1 MEAGEEAV
9 EGWCYCK
16 EPREWLVEQGM
27 MHLKDKR
34 VLQMAGNAHG
44 QELSSCDSPS
54 PSPQCQSQ
62 ILFFTLP
69 VSTPNTLASSGVFFL
84 TKKKKITQNY
94 N

>member
-1 MEAGEEAV
+1 MAEMEAGEEAV

-27 MHLKDKR
+27 MHLKDKQ

-62 ILFFTLP
+62 ILFCTDRKS
-69 VSTPNTLASSGVFFL
+69 VV
-84 TKKKKITQNY
+84 
-94 N
+94 